1 MQLILYMEKM
11 SQYGVF
17 VSRRHI
23 EQQDDTLMQLN
34 EELVAAK
41 ESLQSSCLQNK
52 MLQRDKEQLG
62 LLLLFVIWVDHV
74 CKVR

>member
-1 MQLILYMEKM
+1 M
-11 SQYGVF
+11 
-17 VSRRHI
+17 

-62 LLLLFVIWVDHV
+62 LLLLFIILGWSRVQG
-74 CKVR
+74 KVKVKSALI